1 MKLSGSK
8 KIILLGII
16 LLIIAGIVVVA
27 LKGVKVSLIMQQHE
41 EINIYIGKATNYK
54 DVKSICKDVFGNKR
68 FDLRDLDVFTDA
80 YSINVESIT
89 NEEKDALMNK
99 LNEKYGVEISL
110 TDISEKNV
118 ANIRV
123 RDVVKPYIKPIII
136 STILIAGYIV
146 IKFRKENAWKLL
158 GKIAGIIILT
168 EAVIF
173 SIIAVIRIPLSSTI
187 INLMLV
193 IALLESCMYIEKLEK
208 QRPVI
213 VEKYK

>member
-27 LKGVKVSLIMQQHE
+27 LKGVKVSLTMQQHE
-41 EINIYIGKATNYK
+41 EINVYIGKQTSFK
-54 DVKSICKDVFGNKR
+54 EVKEICKEVFGNKR
-68 FDLRDLDVFTDA
+68 FVLKDLDVFTDA
-80 YSINVESIT
+80 YSVNVESIT
-89 NEEKDALMNK
+89 NEEKDALINK
-99 LNEKYGVEISL
+99 LNKKYEVEIEL

-123 RDVVKPYIKPIII
+123 RDVVKPYFKPIII

-146 IKFRKENAWKLL
+146 IRFRKENAWKLL
-158 GKIAGIIILT
+158 GKITGIIVLT

-173 SIIAVIRIPLSSTI
+173 SIIAVLRIPLSSTMI
-187 INLMLV
+187 SAMLV
-193 IALLESCMYIEKLEK
+193 IALLEVCIYINKLEK
-208 QRPVI
+208 QKPAI